1 MPVREIKTSSSEG
14 STRELRPGL
23 TGAAALGVT
32 LLFYLAL
39 QPFPDSTLNAL
50 FTQRG
55 WVPYGI
61 SFLSAWAGV
70 MLVVKFR
77 LLGEQRRAL
86 QLDLLPRSLGER
98 INPDNVGA
106 FIEHL
111 DGQPIASGNPLCQ
124 RIRRG
129 LLHFSARR
137 DASQLVAQLGGQ
149 AQADA
154 DALESSYTLVRVFIW
169 AVPILGFIGT
179 VIGIGAAV
187 GGFSESV
194 GAAVDIDVMKES
206 IGNVTGGL
214 GIAFDTTLIA
224 LVMSILIM
232 FPASSLQK
240 AEEDFLAAVE
250 DYTDEQLVVR
260 LSGDDSRGNDPHVIE
275 QAIGREMAGHHA
287 ELRAWSERLGQI
299 GEALSA
305 QVVSGW
311 EKIDAQLRVRQEHQQ
326 EQLARWA
333 ATSQRESSE
342 ELAETQRELLRDF
355 RLSLEGMAAESRRIQ
370 EEGAQRLDEQLA
382 GIERLHRR
390 LQDEQQGAASA
401 QREQAQALLGAGEGL
416 SRTLSRLRG
425 EAGEVRA
432 EASRQLQHFAESIRE
447 IAQASREVQRALL
460 EGQEEQALNLRDS
473 AQGLAET
480 LGRTDT
486 QIAALREEA
495 GQQTQ
500 AARTHFEQLARE
512 RSEAV
517 REESRLREAQ
527 LRGLAEGSQDLAAT
541 LEALRAEAT
550 AAQEHL
556 AGLAEAVGPDLA
568 GRFERLAAGLAEPW
582 HRQLAQLE
590 ALVATLETRSAQGMP
605 RRGGVRDFFTRR

>member
-1 MPVREIKTSSSEG
+1 
-14 STRELRPGL
+14 
-23 TGAAALGVT
+23 VT
-32 LLFYLAL
+32 LLFYLVL
-39 QPFPDSTLNAL
+39 QPFTGSMLNDL

-70 MLVVKFR
+70 MLVLKFR
-77 LLGEQRRAL
+77 LLGAHRRAL
-86 QLDLLPRSLGER
+86 ELDLLPQRLGER
-98 INPDNVGA
+98 ITPDNAEA

-111 DGQPIASGNPLCQ
+111 DGQPIGPENPLCQ
-124 RIRRG
+124 RIRRA

-137 DASQLVAQLGGQ
+137 DSSQLVAQLGGQ

-194 GAAVDIDVMKES
+194 GAAVDLDVMKES

-214 GIAFDTTLIA
+214 GIAFDTTLVA

-250 DYTDEQLVVR
+250 DYCDEQLVVR
-260 LSGDDSRGNDPHVIE
+260 LAGDEREASDPQLIE
-275 QAIGREMAGHHA
+275 RTLRREMEGHHA
-287 ELRAWSERLGQI
+287 ELRAWSERLGGL

-305 QVVSGW
+305 QVVSAW
-311 EKIDAQLRVRQEHQQ
+311 EKIDVQLRLRQEQQQ
-326 EQLARWA
+326 EQLSRWA
-333 ATSQRESSE
+333 AASQREGSE
-342 ELAETQRELLRDF
+342 ELAQTQRELIRDF

-370 EEGAQRLDEQLA
+370 EEGGQRQDDQLA
-382 GIERLHRR
+382 SIERLHRR
-390 LQDEQQGAASA
+390 LQGEQQSAATA
-401 QREQAQALLGAGEGL
+401 QREQSQALIAAGETL
-416 SRTLSRLRG
+416 SRTLGRVRG
-425 EAGEVRA
+425 EASETRD
-432 EASRQLQHFAESIRE
+432 EAARQLQVFSESIRE
-447 IAQASREVQRALL
+447 IVRSTREVQRALL
-460 EGQEEQALNLRDS
+460 EGQEEQARSLRDS
-473 AQGLAET
+473 ARGLAGT
-480 LGRTDT
+480 LDRLDA
-486 QIAALREEA
+486 QIVALREGADQQAREA
-495 GQQTQ
+495 SE
-500 AARTHFEQLARE
+500 HFDQLSRE

-527 LRGLAEGSQDLAAT
+527 IHGLAEGSQELSRT
-541 LEALRAEAT
+541 LELLRAEAT

-556 AGLAEAVGPDLA
+556 AGLAESVGPDLA
-568 GRFERLAAGLAEPW
+568 ARFEALAAALAEPW
-582 HRQLAQLE
+582 HRQLEQLD
-590 ALVATLETRSAQGMP
+590 TLLASLEVRSAEGAP
-605 RRGGVRDFFTRR
+605 RNRGLRAFFSRD

>member
-1 MPVREIKTSSSEG
+1 MRKIESSGREG
-14 STRELRPGL
+14 SARELRPGL
-23 TGAAALGVT
+23 TGAAALAAT

-77 LLGEQRRAL
+77 LLGDHRRAL

-98 INPDNVGA
+98 ITPDNAGA

-111 DGQPIASGNPLCQ
+111 DAQPIAPGNPLCQ

-137 DASQLVAQLGGQ
+137 DASQLVGQLGGQ

-194 GAAVDIDVMKES
+194 GAAVDLDVMKES
-206 IGNVTGGL
+206 IGSVTGGL
-214 GIAFDTTLIA
+214 GIAFDTTLVA

-260 LSGDDSRGNDPHVIE
+260 LSGDDSEAGDPRLIE
-275 QAIGREMAGHHA
+275 QAIHREMAGHHA

-311 EKIDAQLRVRQEHQQ
+311 EKIDAQLRVRQEQQQ

-333 ATSQRESSE
+333 AASQREGSE
-342 ELAETQRELLRDF
+342 ELAQTQRELLRDF

-390 LQDEQQGAASA
+390 LQDEQQDAAGA
-401 QREQAQALLGAGEGL
+401 QREQAQALIGAGEGL

-425 EAGEVRA
+425 EASEARA

-447 IAQASREVQRALL
+447 IAQVSREVQRGLL
-460 EGQEEQALNLRDS
+460 EGQEEQATNLRD
-473 AQGLAET
+473 
-480 LGRTDT
+480 
-486 QIAALREEA
+486 
-495 GQQTQ
+495 
-500 AARTHFEQLARE
+500 
-512 RSEAV
+512 
-517 REESRLREAQ
+517 
-527 LRGLAEGSQDLAAT
+527 
-541 LEALRAEAT
+541 
-550 AAQEHL
+550 
-556 AGLAEAVGPDLA
+556 
-568 GRFERLAAGLAEPW
+568 
-582 HRQLAQLE
+582 
-590 ALVATLETRSAQGMP
+590 
-605 RRGGVRDFFTRR
+605 

>member
-1 MPVREIKTSSSEG
+1 MPVRKIESSGREG
-14 STRELRPGL
+14 SARELRPGL
-23 TGAAALGVT
+23 TGAAALAAT

-39 QPFPDSTLNAL
+39 QPFPASTLNAL

-61 SFLSAWAGV
+61 SFLSAWAGG

-77 LLGEQRRAL
+77 LLGDHRRAL

-98 INPDNVGA
+98 ITPDNAGA

-111 DGQPIASGNPLCQ
+111 DAQPIAPGNPLCQ

-137 DASQLVAQLGGQ
+137 DASQLVGQLGGQ

-194 GAAVDIDVMKES
+194 GAAVDLDVMKES
-206 IGNVTGGL
+206 IGSVTGGL
-214 GIAFDTTLIA
+214 GIAFDTTLVA

-260 LSGDDSRGNDPHVIE
+260 LSGDDSESGDPRLIE
-275 QAIGREMAGHHA
+275 QAIHREMAGHHA

-311 EKIDAQLRVRQEHQQ
+311 EKIDAQLRVRQEQQQ

-333 ATSQRESSE
+333 GEMVSAVQALRPPLVERLDQDGMATLFE
-342 ELAETQRELLRDF
+342 EVELPLTGVLARMERAGVRVDEEKLAELSVEYQADLDAIERDVYRVTGEEFLISSPKQLQRILFDKLGLSPIKKTKTGYSTDEDVLEQLSAHHELPGRILAYRRLAKLKNTYVDALPPLVNERTGRIHTTF
-355 RLSLEGMAAESRRIQ
+355 NQLGAATGRLSATHPNVQNIP
-370 EEGAQRLDEQLA
+370 
-382 GIERLHRR
+382 I
-390 LQDEQQGAASA
+390 
-401 QREQAQALLGAGEGL
+401 
-416 SRTLSRLRG
+416 RT
-425 EAGEVRA
+425 
-432 EASRQLQHFAESIRE
+432 
-447 IAQASREVQRALL
+447 
-460 EGQEEQALNLRDS
+460 
-473 AQGLAET
+473 
-480 LGRTDT
+480 
-486 QIAALREEA
+486 
-495 GQQTQ
+495 
-500 AARTHFEQLARE
+500 
-512 RSEAV
+512 
-517 REESRLREAQ
+517 
-527 LRGLAEGSQDLAAT
+527 
-541 LEALRAEAT
+541 
-550 AAQEHL
+550 
-556 AGLAEAVGPDLA
+556 P
-568 GRFERLAAGLAEPW
+568 
-582 HRQLAQLE
+582 
-590 ALVATLETRSAQGMP
+590 
-605 RRGGVRDFFTRR
+605 

>member
-1 MPVREIKTSSSEG
+1 MGDAARSGRPASKRE
-14 STRELRPGL
+14 TRPAL
-23 TGAAALGVT
+23 TGATALGVT

-39 QPFPDSTLNAL
+39 QPFAGSMLNDL

-77 LLGEQRRAL
+77 LLGAHRRAL
-86 QLDLLPRSLGER
+86 DLDLLPRRLGER
-98 INPDNVGA
+98 ITPDNAEA

-111 DGQPIASGNPLCQ
+111 DAEPIDPENPLCQ
-124 RIRRG
+124 RIRRA
-129 LLHFSARR
+129 LSHFAARR
-137 DASQLVAQLGGQ
+137 DSSQLVAQLGGQ

-194 GAAVDIDVMKES
+194 GAAVDLDVMKES

-214 GIAFDTTLIA
+214 GVAFDTTLVA

-250 DYTDEQLVVR
+250 DYCDEQLVVR
-260 LSGDDSRGNDPHVIE
+260 LTGDETEANDPQLI
-275 QAIGREMAGHHA
+275 QRTIALEMAGHHA
-287 ELRAWSERLGQI
+287 ELRTWGERLGGL

-305 QVVSGW
+305 QVVSAW
-311 EKIDAQLRVRQEHQQ
+311 EKIDVQLRARQEQQQ
-326 EQLARWA
+326 EQLSRWA
-333 ATSQRESSE
+333 VASQREGSE

-370 EEGAQRLDEQLA
+370 EQGSQRQDEQLA
-382 GIERLHRR
+382 AIERLHRR
-390 LQDEQQGAASA
+390 LQSEQQSAAVA
-401 QREQAQALLGAGEGL
+401 QREQTQALIAAGEGL

-425 EAGEVRA
+425 EASETRD
-432 EASRQLQHFAESIRE
+432 EAVQQLHLVSESIRE
-447 IAQASREVQRALL
+447 IAQSTREAQRGLL
-460 EGQEEQALNLRDS
+460 EGQEEQARSLRDS
-473 AQGLAET
+473 ARGLANSLERMDSQLAT
-480 LGRTDT
+480 SR
-486 QIAALREEA
+486 
-495 GQQTQ
+495 QQAEQ
-500 AARTHFEQLARE
+500 ANSHLEQLSRE
-512 RSEAV
+512 RSEAGR
-517 REESRLREAQ
+517 RESQLREAQ
-527 LRGLAEGSQDLAAT
+527 VHGLAQASDDLRST
-541 LEALRAEAT
+541 LEGLRAEAA

-556 AGLAEAVGPDLA
+556 AGLAETLGPDLA
-568 GRFERLAAGLAEPW
+568 ARFEALAAALSEPW
-582 HRQLAQLE
+582 QRQLGQLDD
-590 ALVATLETRSAQGMP
+590 LVASLESRIARDTSRSTRL
-605 RRGGVRDFFTRR
+605 RDFFSRD